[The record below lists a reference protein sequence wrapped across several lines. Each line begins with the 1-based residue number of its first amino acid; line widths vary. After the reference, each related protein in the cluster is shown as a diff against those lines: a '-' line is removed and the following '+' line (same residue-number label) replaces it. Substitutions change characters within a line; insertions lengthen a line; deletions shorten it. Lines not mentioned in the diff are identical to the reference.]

1 MLRIFVVAVG
11 LWFYSDVLIILTE
24 RELKDKIYRNCM
36 GLNSNMQLADAE
48 DHCKKTI
55 DGWDSYSENPGLHK

>member
-1 MLRIFVVAVG
+1 MFKIILIAIA
-11 LWFYSDVLIILTE
+11 LWFYSDILVELTE
-24 RELKDKIYRNCM
+24 RDLKDKIYRNCM

-55 DGWDSYSENPGLHK
+55 DGWNAHSEDPGLHR